1 VSVLIVQRVQGD
13 TAQFEAFMAGNA
25 ELVEQ
30 LTDRAKAGGCL
41 AHRFAVGDG
50 EVIVADVWESEAQ
63 FDAFISLPEIQAVM
77 GQMGAQGPPETAV
90 VAEAK
95 GFPGEF

>member
-1 VSVLIVQRVQGD
+1 MSVLIVMRVPGD
-13 TAQFEAFMAGNA
+13 TAQFEAFVGANGDRVS
-25 ELVEQ
+25 E

-50 EVIVADVWESEAQ
+50 EILAVDEWETPEQ
-63 FDAFISLPEIQAVM
+63 FEAFISSAEIQQVM
-77 GQMGAQGPPETAV
+77 GQMGAQGEPEIT
-90 VAEAK
+90 VAALK